1 MLLSI
6 LVYVFLDTQQEY
18 EDPGGG
24 QPEFREFNLIL
35 ISSCLQFEFVNAIP
49 KFLNIAT
56 FSEGL
61 LANYVLFSNYQLNE
75 HFLYSLTIYMY
86 AG

>member
-1 MLLSI
+1 MFLCI
-6 LVYVFLDTQQEY
+6 LVYVFLDNQQED
-18 EDPGGG
+18 EVPGGG

-35 ISSCLQFEFVNAIP
+35 ISSFFFFLQFGFVKAIP

-61 LANYVLFSNYQLNE
+61 LANYKFVDCILNSTPQTCGRLE
-75 HFLYSLTIYMY
+75 
-86 AG
+86 